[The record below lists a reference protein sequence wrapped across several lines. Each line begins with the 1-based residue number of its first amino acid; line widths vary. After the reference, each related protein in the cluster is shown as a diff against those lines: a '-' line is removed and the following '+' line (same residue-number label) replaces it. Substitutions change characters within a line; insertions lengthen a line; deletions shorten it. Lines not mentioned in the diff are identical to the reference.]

1 MTCVAPCLGRRLE
14 MWVTEALVGGV
25 LWVVFAFIFVS
36 GLPGLFVC
44 LFDMLVF
51 PGRIMMCEPE
61 LGWLYP
67 AVVYVNWCF
76 DYRIK
81 IGYFNKLVLGF
92 VCASHIL
99 VVLVRW
105 LSPKWTVIDDDFKSY
120 FCSNPSMPFIL

>member
-1 MTCVAPCLGRRLE
+1 MGEC
-14 MWVTEALVGGV
+14 
-25 LWVVFAFIFVS
+25 F
-36 GLPGLFVC
+36 GLFSPLFLCLAFRVC
-44 LFDMLVF
+44 LFDMLVC

-81 IGYFNKLVLGF
+81 IGYFNKLVLGC

-99 VVLVRW
+99 VW
-105 LSPKWTVIDDDFKSY
+105 FLSPKWTVIDDDFKSY
-120 FCSNPSMPFIL
+120 FMFKPINAFHFVSPFTCGTFYLDCF

>member
-1 MTCVAPCLGRRLE
+1 MGECFGLFSPLFLCL
-14 MWVTEALVGGV
+14 
-25 LWVVFAFIFVS
+25 AFRVC
-36 GLPGLFVC
+36 LFVC

-81 IGYFNKLVLGF
+81 IGCFNKLVIGF
-92 VCASHIL
+92 VFASHIL
-99 VVLVRW
+99 VLLVW
-105 LSPKWTVIDDDFKSY
+105 FLSPKWTVIDDDFEVLFMFKPINAFHFVS
-120 FCSNPSMPFIL
+120 PFTCGTFYLDCF

>member
-1 MTCVAPCLGRRLE
+1 M
-14 MWVTEALVGGV
+14 TEALVGGV

-36 GLPGLFVC
+36 GFPGLFVC
-44 LFDMLVF
+44 LFGMLVF

-81 IGYFNKLVLGF
+81 IGYFNKLVIGF
-92 VCASHIL
+92 VFASHIL
-99 VVLVRW
+99 VLLVW
-105 LSPKWTVIDDDFKSY
+105 FLSPKWTVIDDDF
-120 FCSNPSMPFIL
+120 

>member
-1 MTCVAPCLGRRLE
+1 M
-14 MWVTEALVGGV
+14 TEALVGGV

-36 GLPGLFVC
+36 GFCPVC

-81 IGYFNKLVLGF
+81 IGYFNKLVLGC

-99 VVLVRW
+99 VW
-105 LSPKWTVIDDDFKSY
+105 FLSPKWTVIDDDF
-120 FCSNPSMPFIL
+120 